1 MPAVR
6 TESFAGRVAKRL
18 GIDPACLAGAGP
30 DGTVTLADVLNEAG
44 REMPVAA
51 RRPSS
56 TDLAG
61 GAEGA
66 GEETARERRRLE
78 VVCDA
83 APLRGV
89 CDALAAVTPE
99 PPDVFALVVRLGG
112 AALRD
117 VPVFPRSAHPGGAPE
132 SGEPDAARPT
142 VRAAGPGGRTA
153 AIRRE
158 AHEGETNGAGEQAV
172 LTFGEEGE
180 TVHLGLEFDTG
191 AVSEAVGEAFLHRL
205 LTLCLDPRRAL
216 L

>member
-18 GIDPACLAGAGP
+18 GIDPDRLAKAGP
-30 DGTVTLADVLNEAG
+30 AGPATLADVLNEAG

-117 VPVFPRSAHPGGAPE
+117 VPVFPRSAHPGGDPE

-205 LTLCLDPRRAL
+205 RTLCLDPRRAL

>member
-18 GIDPACLAGAGP
+18 GIDPDRLARAGP
-30 DGTVTLADVLNEAG
+30 AGPATLADVLREAG
-44 REMPVAA
+44 REAPAAA
-51 RRPSS
+51 RPASGEDIGRPPE
-56 TDLAG
+56 G
-61 GAEGA
+61 GGRNAP
-66 GEETARERRRLE
+66 ERRRLE

-89 CDALAAVTPE
+89 CDALAAVTPA

-117 VPVFPRSAHPGGAPE
+117 VPGFPRSAHPGGAPE

-205 LTLCLDPRRAL
+205 RTLCLDPRRAL